1 MPFEWQHY
9 VELHSCTLD
18 ERLASLMQKDRGGSR
33 DGERLVTIWGQGGA
47 EGSLTKELGSETQK
61 AWGMQEVPGCWAQGR
76 RKDAGLSGSRTKE
89 HTEPEELGRP
99 CC

>member
-9 VELHSCTLD
+9 VELDSSTLD

-47 EGSLTKELGSETQK
+47 EGSLTEERGSETQR
-61 AWGMQEVPGCWAQGR
+61 AWGMQDVPDAGPRVEGRVPG
-76 RKDAGLSGSRTKE
+76 
-89 HTEPEELGRP
+89 
-99 CC
+99 